1 MNEAVKEKYHSSS
14 ISFYQQ
20 QWIIC
25 ALWSIVEV
33 GFAVFGWLCLTSWL
47 NFLTTNSSI
56 RPSIPSTNHGGT
68 QRLFIWSVESLRK
81 VSSIEWS
88 GWNLIPPL
96 TGIDGLPLEPISWP
110 TYQPSQELYDHRLN
124 TLFHSMVNAQP
135 YSVSVEWE
143 WVFNRCSYVGSEAR
157 RNAELSIWT
166 RLWVTNVGSWLTFN
180 AWYG

>member
-96 TGIDGLPLEPISWP
+96 TGIDGLKMESASWLLCPPLTSIG
-110 TYQPSQELYDHRLN
+110 TFGAAVLGNLYDFLSLLHVSYLRSQGWFSRNSWRLQVHRQLPCYD
-124 TLFHSMVNAQP
+124 FSQP
-135 YSVSVEWE
+135 CE
-143 WVFNRCSYVGSEAR
+143 
-157 RNAELSIWT
+157 
-166 RLWVTNVGSWLTFN
+166 
-180 AWYG
+180 